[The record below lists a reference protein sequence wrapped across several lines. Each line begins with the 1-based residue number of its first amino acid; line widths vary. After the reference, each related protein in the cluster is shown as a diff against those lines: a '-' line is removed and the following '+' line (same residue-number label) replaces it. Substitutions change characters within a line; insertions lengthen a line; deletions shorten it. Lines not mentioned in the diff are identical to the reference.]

1 MEAVAGS
8 RGARYRLDLKWV
20 VLGVCVALVAYLA
33 LIPLGFLLWQSFFTP
48 HTAAKPAVFTFG
60 NYAAAYTSVQTAK
73 LFVNSL
79 LFAAGTAAFS
89 LIVGTALAWMN
100 ERTNTPFKRLFFG
113 LALVPLIIPGIL
125 FTISW
130 IMLASP
136 KIGIFNLM
144 LQHWFGTSYVFF
156 NVYTMWGMIWVD
168 GLHYSPMAFLLMTA
182 AFRSMDPALE
192 ESAAMSG
199 ANLWQVVW
207 RITLAL
213 SWPAIFAIL
222 LILFVRAI
230 ESFEVPALLGM
241 PAGIFVFTSA
251 IYEAIH
257 RYPSQIGLAASYGV
271 TLLLLTSAGVWFQ
284 SRLSSS
290 GQRYSTVTGKGF
302 RPRRIDLGRWRYL
315 TAAIFI
321 VYFLLIVAAPLLV
334 LLWSSVQKYYSVP
347 SMAALANLTLDPYR
361 FILGH
366 PTFARAIWNSLL
378 LCLGSATIIM
388 LVTAVICWIVVKT
401 RIPGRWLL
409 DNLASLPIVFPGLV
423 LGLSIMV
430 FYLNVDAGIYGT
442 IWILLIA
449 YVTRFMPYGIRYNT
463 ASMLQIHKELEESAA
478 MSGASWGATFVRVVL
493 PLLKPGL
500 VAGWIYVAIV
510 SLRELSSSILLYSP
524 GTEVVS
530 IMIWELWENGQYVE
544 LSALG
549 VMLIVLLF
557 ALVMLAQFAGSRFGV
572 RDA

>member
-1 MEAVAGS
+1 
-8 RGARYRLDLKWV
+8 
-20 VLGVCVALVAYLA
+20 
-33 LIPLGFLLWQSFFTP
+33 
-48 HTAAKPAVFTFG
+48 
-60 NYAAAYTSVQTAK
+60 
-73 LFVNSL
+73 
-79 LFAAGTAAFS
+79 
-89 LIVGTALAWMN
+89 
-100 ERTNTPFKRLFFG
+100 
-113 LALVPLIIPGIL
+113 
-125 FTISW
+125 
-130 IMLASP
+130 
-136 KIGIFNLM
+136 
-144 LQHWFGTSYVFF
+144 VFF
-156 NVYTMWGMIWVD
+156 NVYTIWGMIWVD

-257 RYPSQIGLAASYGV
+257 RYPSQIGLASSYGV
-271 TLLLLTSAGVWFQ
+271 TLLLLTSVGVWFQ

-449 YVTRFMPYGIRYNT
+449 YITRFMPYGIRYNT

-572 RDA
+572 KDA